1 MGIEA
6 TAFAQFHFA
15 FCFLLLIVMELR
27 SSNAT
32 KYDGEDRRSGTNVKT
47 APSTKSESGTSS
59 GARNQVN
66 VSASSPS
73 GRRASSPNKR
83 QIEAKSS
90 SSSSSCSNNEHCST
104 NKMPLSQHAGGS
116 SHDSTNGQVM
126 GAHGNSPPASSASSA
141 RVRQR
146 DVVLYVFIY
155 LCLNK
160 QSVAVS
166 LKTDRTTAQQTAQ
179 SASGRPLLDHAD
191 DRTATLQTRCVACCM
206 S

>member
-1 MGIEA
+1 
-6 TAFAQFHFA
+6 
-15 FCFLLLIVMELR
+15 MELR

-126 GAHGNSPPASSASSA
+126 GAHGNSPPASSASST

-160 QSVAVS
+160 QSVAYNS
-166 LKTDRTTAQQTAQ
+166 SCSSSSSYHSQQPRAGSRVVRIDPLHFLAGCCTRQ
-179 SASGRPLLDHAD
+179 VNKGSVCLLSA
-191 DRTATLQTRCVACCM
+191 
-206 S
+206 